1 MRPNLWD
8 KTKIAATKPGILPIT
23 NYSTMKSLWL
33 ELDHYQSFKMESSEE
48 MVKLQKLI
56 ERGRI
61 FQFLAGLNAE
71 YDQVCVQIL
80 GK

>member
-1 MRPNLWD
+1 
-8 KTKIAATKPGILPIT
+8 
-23 NYSTMKSLWL
+23 
-33 ELDHYQSFKMESSEE
+33 MESSEE